1 MSLVRMATPYTTQSA
16 SSSHTY
22 SFGSASYGNR
32 IVLFVQSY
40 ASINSISGGYEE
52 HEWASN
58 TLGIRMLSKISYGG
72 DSSVTVTT
80 SNSTDRIFMWMYE
93 LSNADEYY
101 GSSSGVTTGSAS
113 MSASGLPDGCVAL
126 LGISVYVTGSDN
138 TNYSWPS
145 GFTHRGVTWRDWT
158 DGNARRVWSASA
170 SRDFLSGSFSMS
182 QQLVTGLPSG
192 LSYAWSGGVWGPTPD
207 EEPPSVPGNLRLT
220 AMTPTSL
227 TVTWEASSDSG
238 TGVSGYGVYKNGAKD
253 GADQSGRA
261 KTFSGL
267 TPGVPVTVEVDAVDG
282 KGNRSEKASI
292 TLTPINDTTPPLTP
306 VPRVTA
312 LAAGSITVEWDQP
325 YDQTAITGYGI
336 FLNGQ
341 KQGSDQTTRTRTFTG
356 LTAGGLYT
364 VGVDAKDL
372 LGNRS
377 AIGTKT
383 VKAQPD
389 TSPPTL
395 PGSVR
400 LVAVTQTAVTI
411 SWDASSDDNV
421 GLDGY
426 GLYLGATRIAQVG
439 PASQVF
445 TFTQLT
451 PGITYSLGVD
461 AVDGL
466 GNRSARVPLS
476 ATTLEDSTGAAPPY
490 EFVLYDWASHRPLD
504 SLPLQNVS
512 FDLAL
517 GGGGSL
523 TAEIPL
529 YDEDYTVGRVEAATR
544 SERTMLLIYRGE
556 RFVGGGRVVD
566 PTDYDSETGI
576 LRISVEDVTG
586 IYSRRFIPFTG
597 PRTGTLAHTE
607 IDWIL
612 NLTGVEA
619 DKRWLVTS
627 GVPGTVP
634 VDREYRQEDFSRAG
648 DTVGDIAAAP
658 GGFEWWAK
666 PAWDPENDRP
676 RFELRR
682 VNRDDPPSSILT
694 LEYPG
699 NVKKFR
705 RSTRPGLATVVYG
718 KLALSEGGV
727 LIERVVRDDLHGAG
741 WPKLEQ
747 AYTFEGLTS
756 PQALKDETQRAADAS
771 KGARMVFEFEL
782 VPGTNVRWWE
792 WELGANVPVIIAND
806 HLYPERPDGS
816 PGLER
821 EMKIIS
827 IRVQPNTD
835 EGELVTVTTAEL
847 TTAVDDSLPGGG
859 PIGGTS

>member
-1 MSLVRMATPYTTQSA
+1 MATPYNTQSP
-16 SSSHTY
+16 STSHTY
-22 SFGSASYGNR
+22 SFGSVGYGNR
-32 IVLFVQSY
+32 IVLFVNSY
-40 ASINSISGGYEE
+40 SGVTGISGGYDE
-52 HEWASN
+52 HEW
-58 TLGIRMLSKISYGG
+58 TRHTFGIRMLSKISYGG
-72 DSSVTVTT
+72 DSSVTVTV
-80 SNSTDRIFMWMYE
+80 SDSTDRISIWMYE
-93 LSNADEYY
+93 LSDADEFY
-101 GSSSGVTTGSAS
+101 GSSTGLSSGSAFF
-113 MSASGLPDGCVAL
+113 SASDLPAGCVSLIGCA
-126 LGISVYVTGSDN
+126 VYVQGSDN
-138 TNYSWPS
+138 SSASWPS
-145 GFTHRGVTWRDWT
+145 GYTHRGYVYRDWN
-158 DGNARRVWSASA
+158 DGAVRRVYSTTAV
-170 SRDFLSGSFSMS
+170 DEFVSGSVSWS
-182 QQLVTGLPSG
+182 QTLITGLPSG
-192 LSYAWSGGVWGPTPD
+192 TPNYAWAAGVWGPTPD
-207 EEPPSVPGNLRLT
+207 TEPPTIPGNLRLT

-227 TVTWEASSDSG
+227 AVTWDASSDSG
-238 TGVSGYGVYKNGAKD
+238 TGVSGYGIYRNGAKD
-253 GADQSGRA
+253 GSDQSGRT

-267 TPGVPVTVEVDAVDG
+267 TPGVPVTIEVDAVDG

-292 TLTPINDTTPPLTP
+292 TLTPINDTTPPATP
-306 VPRVTA
+306 VVKVTA
-312 LAAGSITVEWDQP
+312 LAAGSITVGWEQP
-325 YDQTAITGYGI
+325 YDQTTIVGYGI
-336 FLNGQ
+336 YLNSQ
-341 KQGSDQTTRTRTFTG
+341 KQGADQTTRTRTFTG

-383 VKAQPD
+383 VRAQAD
-389 TSPPTL
+389 TSAPSL
-395 PGSVR
+395 PGAVR

-411 SWDASSDDNV
+411 TWDPSTDDNV

-426 GLYLGATRIAQVG
+426 GLYLGATRVAQVG

-451 PGITYSLGVD
+451 PGITYSLAVD
-461 AVDGL
+461 AVDEL
-466 GNRSARVPLS
+466 GNRTAKVPLT
-476 ATTLEDSTGAAPPY
+476 ATTLEDSSGATPPY
-490 EFVLYDWASHRPLD
+490 EYVLYDWATHRPLD
-504 SLPLQNVS
+504 SLPLQNVG
-512 FDLAL
+512 FELAL
-517 GGGGSL
+517 GGAGTL

-576 LRISVEDVTG
+576 LRLSVEDVTG

-597 PRTGTLAHTE
+597 PRAGTLAHTE

-612 NLTGVEA
+612 NLTGAEA

-627 GVPGTVP
+627 GVLGTTP
-634 VDREYRQEDFSRAG
+634 VDREYREEDFSRAG
-648 DTVGDIAAAP
+648 DQIGDIAAAP

-676 RFELRR
+676 RFELSR

-699 NVKKFR
+699 NVKRFR

-727 LIERVVRDDLHGAG
+727 LIEKVVRDDLHAAG

-792 WELGANVPVIIAND
+792 WELGANVPVIIQHD

-816 PGLER
+816 PGLDR

-827 IRVQPNTD
+827 IRVEPNTD
-835 EGELVTVTTAEL
+835 EGERVTVTTAEL
-847 TTAVDDSLPGGG
+847 TTTVDESLPGGG
-859 PIGGTS
+859 AS